1 MRIGLN
7 VNEMGVPLDGVLDGV
22 RAAAVAGL
30 AGAWLPQRPGG
41 WDALTT
47 LAVAGREVPDIPL
60 GTAVVPTYPRH
71 PVALATQALTVQAA
85 TGNRLTLGIGT
96 SHRYI
101 VEDQFGL
108 SFERPAR
115 HLREYLTALL
125 PLLRGEDVAYRG
137 DTLAAAGRLVV
148 PGAEPPSVL
157 VGALGPAMLRIAG
170 ELADGTVTVWAGPRA
185 LADHVVPTLTKAARG
200 RPDPRVAA
208 FTIVCVTA
216 DPDARRGEIAR
227 RLGPAGTQPSYRAI
241 LDREGATGPADTAV
255 LGDEEAVA
263 AGLRR
268 LADAGATEVVALL
281 LGEDAVEQDRTMRL
295 LAELNG
301 AG

>member
-7 VNEMGVPLDGVLDGV
+7 VNEMGVTLDGVVAGV
-22 RAAAVAGL
+22 RAAAEAGL

-41 WDALTT
+41 WDALAT
-47 LAVAGREVPDIPL
+47 LAVAGREVPGIPL
-60 GTAVVPTYPRH
+60 GTAIVPTYPRH
-71 PVALATQALTVQAA
+71 PIVLATQALTTQAA
-85 TGNRLTLGIGT
+85 TGNRLTLGVGT
-96 SHRYI
+96 SHRFI

-125 PLLRGEDVAYRG
+125 PLLHGESVSYRGE
-137 DTLAAAGRLVV
+137 TLAATGKLLL

-185 LADHVVPTLTKAARG
+185 LADHVVPTLTRATGG
-200 RPDPRVAA
+200 RPEPRVVA
-208 FTIVCVTA
+208 FAIVGVTA

-227 RLGPAGTQPSYRAI
+227 RLGRAGTQPSYRAI
-241 LDREGATGPADTAV
+241 LDREGAAGPADTAI
-255 LGDEEAVA
+255 LGDETAVA

-268 LADAGATEVVALL
+268 LADAGATEVVALPL
-281 LGEDAVEQDRTMRL
+281 VDDPAEQALTMRL
-295 LAELNG
+295 LGELNS